1 MEANTAYKKVF
12 KATSLFGGV
21 QIIQV
26 ILNLLRGKVIALL
39 LGASGM
45 GINSLFVSSVTII
58 SNVTGLGLNF
68 SSVRDISQ
76 AVESGNKE
84 KISRII
90 HVFSR
95 WLNVTALLGMIAV
108 LVFSP
113 ILSSTTF
120 GSNKYTVAFL
130 FLSLMVLFNT
140 LSTGNGSMLRGARDN
155 KGYAKLTLTG
165 SAVSLIVSVPLYY
178 FFGIEAIVPALIL
191 SAFVTYLFSLYYTS
205 KIRKSDVKMTLRQSL
220 FEGGDMVKLGVA
232 MMATTAI
239 TSLVHYLLNI
249 FISSKGSVA
258 DLGFYQAAMNITNQ
272 SIGLIFTAII
282 IDYQPRLAA
291 VSNDNSKVREMVNH
305 QAEITLLI
313 AAPILILLI
322 IASPLMIRVLLSEE
336 FLHISGLIRVLAF
349 GMIFKAASYSIGAIS
364 YAKGDKKVFFLME
377 GGYTNLSFLIFCAV
391 GYYLGGLTGL
401 GYGFVI
407 MHILYFI
414 LINLLN
420 KRLYNYYMS
429 KELVGMFA
437 VLLVCT
443 TIAYLSFVF
452 AQGITAY
459 AISISASLLSLVYSY
474 IQMDKRIGIKAFI
487 QEKFLNRGLKK

>member
-21 QIIQV
+21 QVIQV

-108 LVFSP
+108 LLFSP

-165 SAVSLIVSVPLYY
+165 SAVSLLISVPLYY

-205 KIRKSDVKMTLRQSL
+205 KIRKSDVKMSLRQSL

-291 VSNDNSKVREMVNH
+291 VSDNNSKVREMVNH

-377 GGYTNLSFLIFCAV
+377 GGYTNLSFLIFCAG

-401 GYGFVI
+401 GYAF
-407 MHILYFI
+407 ILMQAVYLI
-414 LINLLN
+414 LINIVNNILYEYRPSKILFRLFFSQLL
-420 KRLYNYYMS
+420 LITIVFVSHLTSGSVYMYLIS
-429 KELVGMFA
+429 LP
-437 VLLVCT
+437 VL
-443 TIAYLSFVF
+443 
-452 AQGITAY
+452 
-459 AISISASLLSLVYSY
+459 LLSLILSFRYLDSF
-474 IQMDKRIGIKAFI
+474 IGIKQYI
-487 QEKFLNRGLKK
+487 PKFFRKEV